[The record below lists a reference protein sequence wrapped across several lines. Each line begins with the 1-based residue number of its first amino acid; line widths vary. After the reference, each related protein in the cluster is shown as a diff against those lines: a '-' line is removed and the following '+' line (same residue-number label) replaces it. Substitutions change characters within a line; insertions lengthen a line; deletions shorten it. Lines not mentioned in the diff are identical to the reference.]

1 MSDWE
6 ERRRKS
12 WGYYVCLLILIWP
25 VFLIPVNL
33 FLAILYLEFDYLI
46 LSFMYAILV
55 IGLVLGFGARYRYR
69 GINPASRNPINVGD
83 GHYFE
88 RIGADESEYP

>member
-12 WGYYVCLLILIWP
+12 WGYYVCLLFLIWP
-25 VFLIPVNL
+25 VLLIPIELVFAIVYL
-33 FLAILYLEFDYLI
+33 SIDAMLVSIVLAILI
-46 LSFMYAILV
+46 T
-55 IGLVLGFGARYRYR
+55 GLVFGLGSKYRYR
-69 GINPASRNPINVGD
+69 GINPSSRNLINVND

-88 RIGADESEYP
+88 RIGSKESDYP